1 MNVQHKLC
9 EAMKE
14 TEGPKGGTEKTLK
27 YAGRLWFA
35 QGARRR
41 DEPLTG
47 LVPKLGSLLTQHMS
61 RADLAAEL
69 SVFFFFF
76 FALKKSCQHLNFTNL
91 PITYICNWSTLTF
104 YMHIL

>member
-14 TEGPKGGTEKTLK
+14 TEGPKGGTEKTLRC
-27 YAGRLWFA
+27 AGRLWFA

-47 LVPKLGSLLTQHMS
+47 LVPEPGSLLTQQMA

-69 SVFFFFF
+69 SVF

-91 PITYICNWSTLTF
+91 PITHICNWSTSNFIT
-104 YMHIL
+104 MHIL

>member
-14 TEGPKGGTEKTLK
+14 TEGPKGGTENTLR

-35 QGARRR
+35 QGARHR

-47 LVPKLGSLLTQHMS
+47 LVPKLGSLLTQQMS

-76 FALKKSCQHLNFTNL
+76 CFKEKLPALELHQPSHYPHL
-91 PITYICNWSTLTF
+91 
-104 YMHIL
+104 